1 MVHQKQRR
9 EADEVA
15 KQHKFTLV
23 VTPGKGAGSSPAGD
37 EKKAHRRTLESTPVH
52 PRIERTKLV
61 IT

>member
-23 VTPGKGAGSSPAGD
+23 VTHQVGAGSSPAGD
-37 EKKAHRRTLESTPVH
+37 EKSAPALPPSKAHRCTH
-52 PRIERTKLV
+52 ERTKLV